1 MLGRYISAALLCLL
15 AVLAGAVLAAPTS
28 ITSLG
33 LTHDGNFTVLTV
45 TGNGP
50 VRVAHQSVEAK
61 EGKPYRIVVD
71 CLAARHGLPRMEFSR
86 LPKSVITAL
95 RTSQYA
101 VKPEEVVRIVI
112 DLAGEAVYR
121 VETQGMTT
129 KVYVSDPATQSITQW
144 VSTGTEGA
152 TEQARPTAPVT
163 TVVQNPVLS
172 PTTQKKPSAVALQ
185 NNTSTTTANKATTL
199 TTPVA
204 SAVTPTPT
212 AAKTETIA
220 QKPTQKAEVTTVAKA
235 PQAVTTQPATTVSP
249 TPTAAK
255 TETIAQKPTQKTE
268 VATVAK
274 APQTVITPL
283 TTTVTPTPTA
293 TKTETIA
300 QKPTQKAEVT
310 TVAKAPQTATT
321 PPVMT
326 VTPTP
331 TAAKTDKVSSKSPQQ
346 AELAT
351 TMKPQQT
358 LPAHATQDLAAQTA
372 TRAQAFASIK
382 DKQTTPPA
390 PGDIPTAKAVD
401 VHKETP
407 AQAKDAAVVEKRENV
422 SQEPTQSAASPD
434 KASTKAALIAPPL
447 VKESKDKVLADVPE
461 ESAGTSD
468 PEEDFMADNQVS
480 PADLLPAVNQT
491 SRYRRDAAKG
501 ADLKQTLVMQF
512 PQRMVTQYEE
522 GDTRDPFESLI
533 DITKL
538 GKRNGDVRRIPNID
552 ALILVGVL
560 ESMEGRGAALMED
573 LDGIG
578 YILKPGDRVQNGYVA
593 QIDGQTVSFEIN
605 EYGWSRTVVKEME
618 KEK

>member
-33 LTHDGNFTVLTV
+33 LTHDGIFTVLTV

-220 QKPTQKAEVTTVAKA
+220 QKPTQK
-235 PQAVTTQPATTVSP
+235 
-249 TPTAAK
+249 
-255 TETIAQKPTQKTE
+255 TE

-422 SQEPTQSAASPD
+422 SREPTQSAASPD